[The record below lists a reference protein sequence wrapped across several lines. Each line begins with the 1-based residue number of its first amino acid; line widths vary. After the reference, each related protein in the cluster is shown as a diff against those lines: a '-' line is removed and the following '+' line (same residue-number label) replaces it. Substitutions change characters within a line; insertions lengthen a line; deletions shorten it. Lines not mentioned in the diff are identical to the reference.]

1 MKMSFL
7 AYLFLV
13 LTSFFFCEHLSAAST
28 GTLTVKFG
36 QTTEDTFKI
45 THPEAVNVGFN
56 SELKGNIYKETPDNN
71 KDKRSD
77 IVFESTKDVF
87 VLFDENKNLAALHLQ
102 LKTDQFSVIS
112 AILAKKYTTAVKKT
126 SFIGSDYMELYNAGV
141 LIYLMDPFFFS
152 NTSLFF
158 IRTDVRNKILKN
170 IPTNLLD
177 DELKVLNY
185 LVEKSF
191 QSTK

>member
-7 AYLFLV
+7 GYLFLF
-13 LTSFFFCEHLSAAST
+13 LFSAFFCGHLSAVST

-112 AILAKKYTTAVKKT
+112 TILAKKYTTAVKKT

-158 IRTDVRNKILKN
+158 IRADVRNKILKN

-177 DELKVLNY
+177 DDFKVLNY

-191 QSTK
+191 QSIE

>member
-13 LTSFFFCEHLSAAST
+13 LTSFFFSEHLSAAST
-28 GTLTVKFG
+28 GTLTVKFD

-112 AILAKKYTTAVKKT
+112 TILAKKYTTAVKKT

>member
-1 MKMSFL
+1 KPHQPLPSVIQK
-7 AYLFLV
+7 AKH
-13 LTSFFFCEHLSAAST
+13 TI
-28 GTLTVKFG
+28 TLTRRH
-36 QTTEDTFKI
+36 D
-45 THPEAVNVGFN
+45 P
-56 SELKGNIYKETPDNN
+56 
-71 KDKRSD
+71 
-77 IVFESTKDVF
+77 
-87 VLFDENKNLAALHLQ
+87 
-102 LKTDQFSVIS
+102 
-112 AILAKKYTTAVKKT
+112 ILAKKYTTAVKKT

>member
-13 LTSFFFCEHLSAAST
+13 LTSFFFSEHLSAAST

-56 SELKGNIYKETPDNN
+56 SELKGNIYKETPNNN

-126 SFIGSDYMELYNAGV
+126 SFIGSDYMELYNADV